1 MEKPKSFAD
10 AVKNNKI
17 WKKKGINISLCLL
30 IFINREDKHFNVFMV
45 LFVQIYRF
53 IRIIITLQ

>member
-45 LFVQIYRF
+45 LFV
-53 IRIIITLQ
+53 